1 MSRLKG
7 ILNIILGM
15 LSETLYALLVIFGT
29 SLVGIG
35 ILFIF
40 P

>member
-7 ILNIILGM
+7 ILNIVLGM
-15 LSETLYALLVIFGT
+15 LSETLYALLVIFGA
-29 SLVGIG
+29 SLVGVC
-35 ILFIF
+35 ILFVY